1 MIVSLFG
8 TSGQVELSAPL
19 SQRHVRSCAVVT
31 RTTNHTG
38 PTRHGRNDIGE
49 IHSSLNFAAG
59 GKFQELHDHLDHLVA
74 VAILAP
80 GDTM

>member
-1 MIVSLFG
+1 M
-8 TSGQVELSAPL
+8 
-19 SQRHVRSCAVVT
+19 VT

-38 PTRHGRNDIGE
+38 PTSHGRNDIGE

-59 GKFQELHDHLDHLVA
+59 GKFQKLHDHLDHLVA